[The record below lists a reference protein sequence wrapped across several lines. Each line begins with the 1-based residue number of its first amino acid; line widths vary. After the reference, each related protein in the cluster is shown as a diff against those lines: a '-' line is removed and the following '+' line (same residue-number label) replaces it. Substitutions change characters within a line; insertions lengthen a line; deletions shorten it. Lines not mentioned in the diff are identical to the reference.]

1 MSKALI
7 IVSLFLALIAATVLI
22 AQKRGQTALRNAP
35 QNGELIT
42 TSSGQIIHVAHYGPE
57 DAPPIVLIHGASG
70 STYDMT
76 FRLAPALADRY
87 RVYVVDRP
95 GFGHSPAPMD
105 ESVAAQAQTLREAIA
120 TSEPR
125 KVMVLGHSYGGAVA
139 LEWALQDQET
149 LVGLVLV
156 SAASHEWAGE
166 PSLFYRTLATPV
178 IGDIFAWMLMAY
190 VPSPVLAAEIDAV
203 FAPQHAPEGYTA
215 SFQPRLSLRP
225 KTQTLN
231 ARQRVTLKAQLRDM
245 TPDYPSLTLPIE
257 AVHGTADT
265 TVGLD
270 IHAARLDRDVASDH
284 LVRLEGLGHMPHQV
298 ATQDVVAAVDRL
310 TTRLAGR

>member
-7 IVSLFLALIAATVLI
+7 IVALFLTLIAATVLI
-22 AQKRGQTALRNAP
+22 AQKRGQVAMRKAP
-35 QNGELIT
+35 QAGEIVT
-42 TSSGQIIHVAHYGPE
+42 TLSGQIVHVERYGPE
-57 DAPPIVLIHGASG
+57 DAQPIVLIHGASG

-76 FRLAPALADRY
+76 FRLTPALADRY

-95 GFGHSPAPMD
+95 GFGYSPALSD
-105 ESVAAQAQTLREAIA
+105 ESLAAQVQTLRDAIA
-120 TSEPR
+120 TVEPR
-125 KVMVLGHSYGGAVA
+125 KVMVLGHSYGGAAA
-139 LEWALQDQET
+139 LEWALQDQDNV
-149 LVGLVLV
+149 LGLVLV
-156 SAASHEWAGE
+156 SAASHEWEGD

-190 VPSPVLAAEIDAV
+190 VPSPVLTSEIDAV

-215 SFQPRLSLRP
+215 SFQPRLALRP
-225 KTQTLN
+225 ATQTLN

-245 TPDYPSLTLPIE
+245 MPDYPSLTLPIE
-257 AVHGTADT
+257 SVHGTADT
-265 TVGLD
+265 TVGLE
-270 IHAARLDRDVASDH
+270 IHAASLARDLASDH

-310 TTRLAGR
+310 TARLAGR